1 MRDRERLE
9 DTERKGWIVCVN
21 DTQAVTEP
29 GESKSEIKRARER
42 KSERA

>member
-21 DTQAVTEP
+21 ETQAATEP
-29 GESKSEIKRARER
+29 GESKSEMKRVRER